1 MMFCKFAL
9 FSFKHYG
16 YQLSIGEQSLKQPK
30 KGEKQKK
37 KKCLDL
43 MTSHEQFI
51 KRGTR

>member
-37 KKCLDL
+37 KMSWSDDI
-43 MTSHEQFI
+43 TWTVH
-51 KRGTR
+51 